1 MNKLFAA
8 RLNVVSYSCK
18 KLRRSRRG
26 TKNKAIPAK
35 TEQATAWALKTW
47 QAWTIQCLPSDDSN
61 EGPEMQ
67 HLLSND
73 LDKMNNQEL
82 NFCNNLGY

>member
-8 RLNVVSYSCK
+8 RLNVVSYFCK

-35 TEQATAWALKTW
+35 TEQATAWAFKTW
-47 QAWTIQCLPSDDSN
+47 QAWASQRRLPSDDSI
-61 EGPEMQ
+61 EGLEMQ
-67 HLLSND
+67 HLYT
-73 LDKMNNQEL
+73 K
-82 NFCNNLGY
+82 